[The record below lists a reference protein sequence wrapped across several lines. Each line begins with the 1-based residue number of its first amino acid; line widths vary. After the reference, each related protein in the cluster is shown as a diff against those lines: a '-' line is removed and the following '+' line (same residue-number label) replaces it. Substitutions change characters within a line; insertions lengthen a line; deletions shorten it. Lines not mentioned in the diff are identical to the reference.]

1 MEWSTKQ
8 RRNKIISTKLSR
20 VIYLDQL
27 KTSSNHSTPGKDA
40 MANSSFLTTK
50 MQRLASTVT
59 LSPLLSN
66 SKKKKNTWTLRNT
79 RRELR
84 GHNSQEKMIKDLGI
98 IINPKLKSLRLV
110 KMMKKK
116 MLRMKM
122 MDGLRFKS

>member
-8 RRNKIISTKLSR
+8 WRNKIISTKLSR

-27 KTSSNHSTPGKDA
+27 KTSSNHSTPGKDV

-98 IINPKLKSLRLV
+98 IINPKLKSLRLL

-122 MDGLRFKS
+122 MDGLRFKI